1 MLDAPQKKIQEK
13 LDLWVNK
20 ATVDAYPAELGEW
33 LRQMEDDMTQ
43 ISNLVYFQP
52 LQRDE
57 QKTVVGSSLSQPP
70 KSAHTG
76 VGTKKE

>member
-20 ATVDAYPAELGEW
+20 ATVDAYKAELGEW
-33 LRQMEDDMTQ
+33 LWQMEDNMSQ
-43 ISNLVYFQP
+43 IYNLVYFQP
-52 LQRDE
+52 PRRDE
-57 QKTVVGSSLSQPP
+57 RQTVVGSSSSQLP